1 MSYFKEIKGEEWM
14 KKCCPNCFV
23 TSFSV
28 AITAF
33 QEYDSELDEWYS
45 VEEVEG
51 IDETQPK
58 PYLCR
63 NCGEMFELEELIQ
76 IKGEEWM
83 NDEEEINSQ
92 IETQK
97 EIIED
102 AQAEIKYLKKQI
114 KELKEWGTGVQKL
127 WVRFPYS

>member
-1 MSYFKEIKGEEWM
+1 M
-14 KKCCPNCFV
+14 KKCCPNCKQ

-76 IKGEEWM
+76 IKGEE
-83 NDEEEINSQ
+83 
-92 IETQK
+92 
-97 EIIED
+97 
-102 AQAEIKYLKKQI
+102 
-114 KELKEWGTGVQKL
+114 
-127 WVRFPYS
+127 